1 MVMLTG
7 AGYLRAVFAESA
19 RVAPGKPV
27 WYHAWY
33 EYLLQGAPS
42 VPQKPSCVHAPNGDY
57 GPNCLLSRENLDV
70 MLQVPKWAGVSGV
83 VIWGGGAD
91 QSSAALCKS
100 FKSYFFDTLGPA
112 VASAMADEG
121 PSPPPAPPQPA
132 LVPQVIMPPVEGADP
147 TP

>member
-1 MVMLTG
+1 MLTG

>member
-1 MVMLTG
+1 MPTG

-42 VPQKPSCVHAPNGDY
+42 VPQKPRCVRSPNGDY
-57 GPNCLLSRENLDV
+57 APNCLLSRENLDV
-70 MLQVPKWAGVSGV
+70 MLQVPKRAGANGV

-100 FKSYFFDTLGPA
+100 FKSYFFETLGPA
-112 VASAMADEG
+112 IASAVGGAPE
-121 PSPPPAPPQPA
+121 SPPAPPQSA
-132 LVPQVIMPPVEGADP
+132 LVPQLIMPPVEAGDP